1 MKPRVAPSWFPTPKP
16 PDVAAPSQQ
25 PQTQRPTSNMSVRRI
40 ENTSAKRTLSG
51 GTDSFDDDGIDD
63 DELFQAAL
71 EHHDFDHIENYSDPI
86 DAIAR
91 KSTSKNNKAK
101 GKGVAK
107 SSEKVDEE
115 DDNEP
120 TQLENGKWACN
131 HKCKDKHLCK
141 HLCCREGTEKP
152 PRKPAMKKSAQVN
165 EPPHQTSTK
174 ATSEKGKK
182 VQTTLQLTA
191 SKRKTSAAIEELDMT
206 QQEKKRK
213 AELARSGPL
222 EYRNLQQLHKNIQK
236 KVPHS
241 SISSIVHKKPAYH
254 YGTGGDYNLSFMEQ
268 DPETRN
274 STSDYGDIELEG
286 LESHFDR
293 PESSRTQGKSNLQE
307 HGMDLDVDVRR
318 QVPSRQSDMFGDDDS
333 IFGDAM
339 VGLADSEHLQT
350 ANEHRGQDSGDLE
363 EFFDMDY
370 DAGVQYDEPPYDES
384 PTQVETKAP
393 EQESMSL
400 PHECLTSSSVQVPAM
415 SPEMGRSLFLNNT
428 SDIVTVP
435 ETFEA
440 PMAKSKGPALE
451 ELRQPEVM
459 PPKQRKLSGETVK
472 EKEPM
477 PPKQRKLSG
486 ETVKEKEPK
495 IGFDFDDD
503 ENTFVDLA
511 EPEEL
516 EKSEIEQ
523 KPVPGGFKDLESW
536 LFAEFGEI
544 IELVDE

>member
-1 MKPRVAPSWFPTPKP
+1 VKPRVAPSWFPTPKP

-25 PQTQRPTSNMSVRRI
+25 PQPQRPTSNMSVRRI

-63 DELFQAAL
+63 DELVQAAL

-86 DAIAR
+86 EAIAR
-91 KSTSKNNKAK
+91 KNTSKNIKAK

-107 SSEKVDEE
+107 PSEKVDEE

-152 PRKPAMKKSAQVN
+152 PRKPAMKKSN

-174 ATSEKGKK
+174 VTSEKGKK

-213 AELARSGPL
+213 AEFARSGPL
-222 EYRNLQQLHKNIQK
+222 EYRNLQQLHKNILR

-293 PESSRTQGKSNLQE
+293 LESSRTQGKSNLQE

-370 DAGVQYDEPPYDES
+370 DVGVKYDEPLYDES
-384 PTQVETKAP
+384 PTQVETEAP
-393 EQESMSL
+393 EQESISL
-400 PHECLTSSSVQVPAM
+400 PHECLTSSSVQVPVM

-428 SDIVTVP
+428 SDIVPVP

-440 PMAKSKGPALE
+440 PMVKSKGPALV
-451 ELRQPEVM
+451 ELRPSEVM
-459 PPKQRKLSGETVK
+459 PPKQRKLSGE
-472 EKEPM
+472 
-477 PPKQRKLSG
+477 S
-486 ETVKEKEPK
+486 VKEKEPK

-523 KPVPGGFKDLESW
+523 KPVPDGFKDLESW
-536 LFAEFGEI
+536 LFASLGKSSNLLMNEENVCGTKR
-544 IELVDE
+544 LPNVSRVGSM

>member
-1 MKPRVAPSWFPTPKP
+1 VKPRVAPSWFPTPKP
-16 PDVAAPSQQ
+16 PDVTAPSQQ
-25 PQTQRPTSNMSVRRI
+25 PQPQRPTSNMSVRRI

-63 DELFQAAL
+63 DELVQAAL

-86 DAIAR
+86 EAIAS
-91 KSTSKNNKAK
+91 KNTSKNIKAK

-107 SSEKVDEE
+107 PSEKVDEE

-152 PRKPAMKKSAQVN
+152 PRKPAMKKSN

-174 ATSEKGKK
+174 VTSEKGKK

-213 AELARSGPL
+213 AEFARSGPL
-222 EYRNLQQLHKNIQK
+222 EYRNLQQLHKNIQR

-293 PESSRTQGKSNLQE
+293 LESSRTQGKSNLQE

-370 DAGVQYDEPPYDES
+370 DVGVKYDEPLYDES
-384 PTQVETKAP
+384 PTQVETEAP
-393 EQESMSL
+393 EQESISL
-400 PHECLTSSSVQVPAM
+400 PHECLTSSSVQVPVM

-428 SDIVTVP
+428 SDIVPVP

-440 PMAKSKGPALE
+440 PMVKSKGPALV
-451 ELRQPEVM
+451 ELRPSEVM
-459 PPKQRKLSGETVK
+459 PPKQRKLSGE
-472 EKEPM
+472 
-477 PPKQRKLSG
+477 S
-486 ETVKEKEPK
+486 VKEKEPK

-523 KPVPGGFKDLESW
+523 KPVPDGFKDLESW